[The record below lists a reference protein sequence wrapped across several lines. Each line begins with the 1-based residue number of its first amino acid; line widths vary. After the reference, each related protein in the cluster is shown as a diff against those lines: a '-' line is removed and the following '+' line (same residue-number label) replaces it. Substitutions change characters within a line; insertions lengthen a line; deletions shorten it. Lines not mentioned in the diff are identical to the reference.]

1 MRESHTEYC
10 PYPGSIRNGKVML
23 VGIMGK
29 YEYPPYATRAYHN
42 KQIEFQC
49 NEGYKRVGT

>member
-1 MRESHTEYC
+1 MRESHTENC